1 MSKISR
7 NAYLLT
13 CDINSERA
21 QFSKNILEGIGFN
34 VIFFKA
40 IPHSKPILSHKQSII
55 KIFKIIANDENNNW
69 SYIFED
75 DINKL
80 EDIKLDEIIEYEKIS
95 NKFFYLGICKYGK
108 NTIQD
113 TNISI
118 NNHKVYSVAG
128 CVRGTHAFAF
138 SREGMKDYLNFIPN
152 FSLEYMDM
160 ILELYSFNNRANVV
174 RFDLRS
180 YISGHRGVIFQDR
193 IKFES
198 IIEG

>member
-1 MSKISR
+1 MMR

-21 QFSKNILEGIGFN
+21 KFSKNILEEIGFN

-40 IPHSKPILSHKQSII
+40 IPHSKPILSHRQSII
-55 KIFKIIANDENNNW
+55 QIFEIIANDENNNW

-108 NTIQD
+108 NTIYD
-113 TNISI
+113 TNIVI
-118 NNHKVYSVAG
+118 NNHKVYSISG

-138 SREGMKDYLNFIPN
+138 SREGMKDYLNFIGN

-160 ILELYSFNNRANVV
+160 ILELIHLNRQVHNYNHNYYGKA
-174 RFDLRS
+174 
-180 YISGHRGVIFQDR
+180 
-193 IKFES
+193 
-198 IIEG
+198 

>member
-1 MSKISR
+1 MSR

-21 QFSKNILEGIGFN
+21 QFSKNILEEIGFN

-55 KIFKIIANDENNNW
+55 KIFETIANDENNEW

-80 EDIKLDEIIEYEKIS
+80 DNIKLDEIIEYEKIS
-95 NKFFYLGICKYGK
+95 NKLFYLGICKYGE
-108 NTIQD
+108 NILHD

-118 NNHKVYSVAG
+118 NNHKVYSVSG

-160 ILELYSFNNRANVV
+160 ILELYTYNNPANIV
-174 RFDLRS
+174 RVDLQS
-180 YISGHRGVIFQDR
+180 YIPGHRGVIFQDR

-198 IIEG
+198 IIEA